1 MAPHKLPHI
10 KAMATAICGRW
21 WAMRGGDGDA
31 ETIQSRNRRA
41 STVTGTRA
49 AKLCGFSTTRLATL
63 GGKDQSRK
71 KAAQLRACTSSR
83 HGRDA
88 STFSMRAFHA
98 A

>member
-1 MAPHKLPHI
+1 VTPRQF
-10 KAMATAICGRW
+10 KAAI
-21 WAMRGGDGDA
+21 DGLGLS
-31 ETIQSRNRRA
+31 Q
-41 STVTGTRA
+41 GRA